1 MRILQFAVLLI
12 GSAVL
17 LPAAPITI
25 TYQASG
31 AGSLNGASFASS
43 TFVITALGDTTNR
56 ATISPGTFA
65 IDHGSASINI
75 TGLGTFSFTTPTR
88 TFVNQ
93 GAQVVG
99 FSRAGEGG
107 SDLLNSTS
115 NAAYSTWD
123 LLSSIGPITGSG
135 SLVQW
140 GLTPVV
146 TSGGTLVF
154 TDRSTTLT
162 FRADVGNAIPEP
174 GTFQLI
180 ALGLLGAG
188 LLTRFRRK

>member
-93 GAQVVG
+93 GVQVVG
-99 FSRAGEGG
+99 FARTVGG
-107 SDLLNSTS
+107 SDLLDSTS

-135 SLVQW
+135 SLLQW
-140 GLTPVV
+140 ASAPVV
-146 TSGGTLVF
+146 TSAGTLVF
-154 TDRSTTLT
+154 NNSSTTLT
-162 FRADVGNAIPEP
+162 FQAVVGNAIPEP

-188 LLTRFRRK
+188 LLTRFRRQ